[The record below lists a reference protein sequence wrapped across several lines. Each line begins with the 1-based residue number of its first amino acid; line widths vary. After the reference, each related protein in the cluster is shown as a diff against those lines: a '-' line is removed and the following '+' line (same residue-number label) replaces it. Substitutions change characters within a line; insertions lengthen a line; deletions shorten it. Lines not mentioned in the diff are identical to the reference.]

1 MATYVND
8 LRLKEIA
15 TGDESGTWGTSTNTN
30 LELIANAMG
39 VGAEA
44 IANASTHTI
53 TMADGT
59 ADEFRSTFL
68 RLTGG
73 GQACTVTLAPNTLS
87 HTWIMRN
94 ETAAALTLTQG
105 SGANVAIAAGQ
116 TKIVATDGA
125 GSGAV
130 VYEMDDLELAGNLLV
145 GGTLGVTGVLTAT
158 SLDISGDIDVDGTT
172 NLDVVD
178 IDGAVNMATTA
189 LVTGVLTTT
198 AATVFNGGFAA
209 NAASTIT
216 TADNTDTLSLI
227 STDADA
233 SAGPNLRMYRNS
245 ASPADADVLGVL
257 EFEGRNDNS
266 QDVIYG
272 AIKAQATDVSD
283 GSEDSTILIN
293 SISAGALRRRIT
305 FTPTEAIINDD
316 GVDLDFRVES
326 DTNTHA
332 LFVDGGNNH
341 VNVGTATDL
350 GALFNVGGTSNF
362 NGSLVV
368 DPNTAGKTTFS
379 LSTNAV
385 NDARLQMKADT
396 TVAVDIQANG
406 NSYFNGGKVG
416 IGEASPAATL
426 HLDSTGVTAIA
437 FDSNASTQQYEMGTG
452 YAGVG
457 SANNFY
463 LYNNTTSSAA
473 LIVDAAGALLVGT
486 TSSDYVH
493 DKGLKV
499 VSGAVGA
506 NILDSAVSIAG
517 SGGDFYALNM
527 IGGTKGFGALAV
539 FSSSTPYVQW
549 RYRTG
554 TSDTDIIRFDSDGDV
569 VITGSISKGSGSF
582 KIDHPL
588 PAKAAT
594 HHLVHSFIEG
604 PQADNI
610 YRGKIDLVDGTA
622 TVNIDTEAGM
632 TEGTYVVLNTNTQC
646 FTSNESGWTAV
657 KGSVSGNTL
666 TITAQ
671 ESCTDTIS
679 WMVIGERK
687 DPHMVNAKW
696 TDDDGKVIV
705 EPLKENN

>member
-1 MATYVND
+1 
-8 LRLKEIA
+8 
-15 TGDESGTWGTSTNTN
+15 
-30 LELIANAMG
+30 
-39 VGAEA
+39 
-44 IANASTHTI
+44 
-53 TMADGT
+53 
-59 ADEFRSTFL
+59 
-68 RLTGG
+68 
-73 GQACTVTLAPNTLS
+73 
-87 HTWIMRN
+87 
-94 ETAAALTLTQG
+94 
-105 SGANVAIAAGQ
+105 
-116 TKIVATDGA
+116 
-125 GSGAV
+125 
-130 VYEMDDLELAGNLLV
+130 
-145 GGTLGVTGVLTAT
+145 
-158 SLDISGDIDVDGTT
+158 
-172 NLDVVD
+172 
-178 IDGAVNMATTA
+178 
-189 LVTGVLTTT
+189 
-198 AATVFNGGFAA
+198 
-209 NAASTIT
+209 
-216 TADNTDTLSLI
+216 
-227 STDADA
+227 
-233 SAGPNLRMYRNS
+233 
-245 ASPADADVLGVL
+245 
-257 EFEGRNDNS
+257 
-266 QDVIYG
+266 
-272 AIKAQATDVSD
+272 
-283 GSEDSTILIN
+283 
-293 SISAGALRRRIT
+293 
-305 FTPTEAIINDD
+305 
-316 GVDLDFRVES
+316 
-326 DTNTHA
+326 
-332 LFVDGGNNH
+332 
-341 VNVGTATDL
+341 
-350 GALFNVGGTSNF
+350 
-362 NGSLVV
+362 
-368 DPNTAGKTTFS
+368 
-379 LSTNAV
+379 
-385 NDARLQMKADT
+385 
-396 TVAVDIQANG
+396 
-406 NSYFNGGKVG
+406 
-416 IGEASPAATL
+416 
-426 HLDSTGVTAIA
+426 
-437 FDSNASTQQYEMGTG
+437 MGTG

-506 NILDSAVSIAG
+506 NILDSAVSITG
-517 SGGDFYALNM
+517 SGGDFYSLNM
-527 IGGTKGFGALAV
+527 MGGTKGFGILTV
-539 FSSSTPYVQW
+539 FSSSVPYVQW

>member
-1 MATYVND
+1 MADTFSND
-8 LRLKEIA
+8 LRLRLQ
-15 TGDESGTWGTSTNTN
+15 ESGSNAGTWGDLLNGTITN
-30 LELIANAMG
+30 IASG
-39 VGAEA
+39 FGQGSEA
-44 IANASTHTI
+44 IPNASTHTI
-53 TMADGT
+53 TLADGT
-59 ADEFRSTFL
+59 ADEARSL
-68 RLTGG
+68 YLKCTGG
-73 GQACTVTLAPNTLS
+73 GQACTVTLGPNTIS
-87 HTWIMRN
+87 KVWIIDN
-94 ETAAALTLTQG
+94 ATSYTLTFSQG
-105 SGANVAIAAGQ
+105 SGANVAIAAGAV
-116 TKIVATDGA
+116 KVIATDGA
-125 GSGAV
+125 GSGA
-130 VYEMDDLELAGNLLV
+130 A
-145 GGTLGVTGVLTAT
+145 
-158 SLDISGDIDVDGTT
+158 
-172 NLDVVD
+172 VVD
-178 IDGAVNMATTA
+178 TLDGLEGSLSTLA
-189 LVTGVLTTT
+189 VTGVLTTT

-216 TADNTDTLSLI
+216 TADNLDTLSLI

-385 NDARLQMKADT
+385 NDARLQMKSDT

-416 IGEASPAATL
+416 IGETSPAATL

-437 FDSNASTQQYEMGTG
+437 FDSNAGTQQYEMGTG
-452 YAGVG
+452 YSGVG

-463 LYNNTTSSAA
+463 LYNNTSNSAS
-473 LIVDAAGALLVGT
+473 LIVDASGNVTKPSQPAFSAKPANNDQTNIAVSTLVTVLLGT
-486 TSSDYVH
+486 EVFD
-493 DKGLKV
+493 
-499 VSGAVGA
+499 VGA
-506 NILDSAVSIAG
+506 NFASNTFTAPVTGKYQLNTEIRLD
-517 SGGDFYALNM
+517 
-527 IGGTKGFGALAV
+527 
-539 FSSSTPYVQW
+539 
-549 RYRTG
+549 
-554 TSDTDIIRFDSDGDV
+554 
-569 VITGSISKGSGSF
+569 
-582 KIDHPL
+582 
-588 PAKAAT
+588 
-594 HHLVHSFIEG
+594 
-604 PQADNI
+604 
-610 YRGKIDLVDGTA
+610 
-622 TVNIDTEAGM
+622 NIDTAANYYHLYL
-632 TEGTYVVLNTNTQC
+632 T
-646 FTSNESGWTAV
+646 TSNRIYHSIVDPGGLASDPVYWSLGLSTLADMDAGDSASVAV
-657 KGSVSGNTL
+657 YQAGG
-666 TITAQ
+666 TAQ
-671 ESCTDTIS
+671 TDINGDAGQTFFT
-679 WMVIGERK
+679 G
-687 DPHMVNAKW
+687 HLAC
-696 TDDDGKVIV
+696 
-705 EPLKENN
+705 

>member
-105 SGANVAIAAGQ
+105 SGANVTIAAGQ

-216 TADNTDTLSLI
+216 TADNLDTLSLI

-416 IGEASPAATL
+416 IGETSPAATL
-426 HLDSTGVTAIA
+426 HLDSTGVTAVA

-506 NILDSAVSIAG
+506 NILDSAVSITG
-517 SGGDFYALNM
+517 SGGDFYSLNM
-527 IGGTKGFGALAV
+527 MGGTKGFGILTV
-539 FSSSTPYVQW
+539 FSSSVPYVQW